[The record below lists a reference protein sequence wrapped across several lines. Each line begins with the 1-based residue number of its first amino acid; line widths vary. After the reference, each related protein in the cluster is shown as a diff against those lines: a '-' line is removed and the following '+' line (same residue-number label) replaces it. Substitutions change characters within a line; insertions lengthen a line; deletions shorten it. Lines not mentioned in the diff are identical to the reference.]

1 LRSNPI
7 LHLFAA
13 AIAVAV
19 SSAQA
24 FAPSA
29 DAAPPFDTAY
39 RAWDVVTDLAR
50 RHRQPAIS
58 GECGKTFRPF
68 VVPGLRGQSKQEQDR
83 AAVACVGAARMACAD
98 AALRLDASIAERCRE
113 FR

>member
-1 LRSNPI
+1 
-7 LHLFAA
+7 LFAA
-13 AIAVAV
+13 AITVV
-19 SSAQA
+19 GCSAQA
-24 FAPSA
+24 AAPA
-29 DAAPPFDTAY
+29 AAAAPPFDTAY

-68 VVPGLRGQSKQEQDR
+68 VVPGLRGQSKQEQDQ
-83 AAVACVGAARMACAD
+83 AAIACVGAARTACAD
-98 AALRLDASIAERCRE
+98 ATLRLDASIADRCRE